1 MAFSVSFLMVDAF
14 GRSCNKS
21 YDLRGADYAAAT
33 ANVTALLP
41 DVEGITGAR
50 VVSTILQEKIVRT
63 DAATSGANRD
73 AGITLTV
80 LNSLGEKSTLK
91 IPAPEMGYVDPDGTV
106 DITNGEIVAY
116 YENFESGGNAF
127 VDRNLSAV
135 ELVSG
140 VLDK

>member
-1 MAFSVSFLMVDAF
+1 MAFSVTFLMVDAY

-33 ANVTALLP
+33 GNVTALLP
-41 DVEGITGAR
+41 DVEGVTGAR
-50 VVSTILQEKIVRT
+50 VVSTILSEKIVRT
-63 DAATSGANRD
+63 DAATAESNRD

-91 IPAPEMGYVDPDGTV
+91 VPAPEMGYIDPDGTV
-106 DITNGEIVAY
+106 DITDAEIVAY
-116 YENFESGGNAF
+116 YENFQSNGSAYI
-127 VDRNLSAV
+127 DRNLNAV
-135 ELVSG
+135 ELLSG